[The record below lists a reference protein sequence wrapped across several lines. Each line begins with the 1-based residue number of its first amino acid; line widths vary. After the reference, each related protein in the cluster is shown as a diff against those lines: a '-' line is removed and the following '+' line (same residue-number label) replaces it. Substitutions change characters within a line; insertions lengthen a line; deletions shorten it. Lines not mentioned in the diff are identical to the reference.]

1 MTTEFYNTIVC
12 KMRKTVND
20 DYTTLHLVTE
30 LQVVTTVI
38 KLSNTIYA
46 Y

>member
-1 MTTEFYNTIVC
+1 MTVEFHITIVC
-12 KMRKTVND
+12 KIRKTGND
-20 DYTTLHLVTE
+20 DYVKLHYVTE
-30 LQVVTTVI
+30 LQVITTVI

>member
-1 MTTEFYNTIVC
+1 
-12 KMRKTVND
+12 MRKTVND